1 MVHVFRAA
9 TTTLHIMAT
18 IFHHHF
24 MPAIVMTAKT
34 VMCHP
39 ANAASYKANEKDK
52 SNYDKEPGDK
62 SKEFA
67 GHIFFEFCKKQGSC
81 KDCQQ

>member
-39 ANAASYKANEKDK
+39 ANATSDKANEKDE
-52 SNYDKEPGDK
+52 SYYDKEPGDK
-62 SKEFA
+62 GKEFA
-67 GHIFFEFCKKQGSC
+67 
-81 KDCQQ
+81 